1 MALRWLP
8 DGQTRI
14 RCGPLDGYAR
24 YHLRS
29 DVRRSTPDRGA
40 FAAADVSYSAAFSF
54 CVVALNEEL
63 RRDVGVLAQATSVGS
78 LQPASFV
85 RWSADKAEKSEFAA
99 SDQQIDD
106 EHDQQNTADT
116 DAAAIPHR

>member
-1 MALRWLP
+1 MSWISILPLRWLP

-14 RCGPLDGYAR
+14 RCGRLDGYAR

-29 DVRRSTPDRGA
+29 DVRRFTPDRGT

-54 CVVALNEEL
+54 RVVALKEEL
-63 RRDVGVLAQATSVGS
+63 RRDVGVLAQATSVDS

-85 RWSADKAEKSEFAA
+85 RWSSAA
-99 SDQQIDD
+99 CPVAVGHARPS
-106 EHDQQNTADT
+106 
-116 DAAAIPHR
+116 